1 MFLSRNAENIMER
14 AYVLRSL
21 MEYINYQETV
31 EMSGRPRGKE
41 IWRFMIGHINEEGE
55 NIEEAKNSE

>member
-1 MFLSRNAENIMER
+1 MFLSRNAENIMDK
-14 AYVLRSL
+14 AYILRSL
-21 MEYINYQETV
+21 KEYINIQKTV
-31 EMSGRPRGKE
+31 EISVRPSGKE